1 MAPVDLRYMQVTFT
15 VEEAAHLPGISLTND
30 FNKVEFLTKLKDTKT
45 GMQAIIRVEYD
56 DVEVLDKPQGAFKT
70 IRILE
75 QSSTSALCEIIATG
89 PLSTAFSAL
98 EHAWWVPPTYVHP
111 KGMIITI
118 RGTKEGLKE
127 GRKTL
132 KDHVGDGFKMKLG
145 GESLYSPEF
154 IDLLPTRQRL
164 VLDKAIELG
173 YYDRPRGCTQRHIAD
188 ELDIKQATV
197 SEHLQSA
204 ESTIIHAFTTEV

>member
-15 VEEAAHLPGISLTND
+15 VEQGAHLPGISLTND
-30 FNKVEFLTKLKDTKT
+30 FKKVEFLTKLEDEDN
-45 GMQAIIRVEYD
+45 GMRAIIRVEYD
-56 DVEVLDKPQGAFKT
+56 DVKVLDKSQGAFKT
-70 IRILE
+70 LRILE
-75 QSSTSALCEIIATG
+75 QSSTSALCEIITTG
-89 PLSTAFSAL
+89 PLAKAFSSL
-98 EHAWWVPPTYVHP
+98 KYAWWVPPTYVHT
-111 KGMIITI
+111 KGMLITI

-132 KDHVGDGFKMKLG
+132 QDHVGEGFKMKLG
-145 GESLYSPEF
+145 GESLYNPDF